1 MLTPEQRSATVL
13 RVVSDLRALF
23 HSSVYWVSFIHLPR
37 FFDSLL
43 NPTSRASMQ
52 PSLVMSAL
60 AIGLFSQSSEAERGA
75 AGRAKALKLIEFAH
89 SSLQASMASGW
100 VDMGLIQA
108 AWVRCR
114 CPKETI
120 RDLTTFA
127 LSSSSI
133 SNCSLIR
140 CGRPHGTVR
149 RCSCWTL

>member
-60 AIGLFSQSSEAERGA
+60 AIGLFSQSLAVPCS
-75 AGRAKALKLIEFAH
+75 IVIFAWCQEH
-89 SSLQASMASGW
+89 LFVFEKS
-100 VDMGLIQA
+100 VEGLPRRPTEGHTA
-108 AWVRCR
+108 Y
-114 CPKETI
+114 I
-120 RDLTTFA
+120 R
-127 LSSSSI
+127 
-133 SNCSLIR
+133 
-140 CGRPHGTVR
+140 P
-149 RCSCWTL
+149 